1 MVKRGEVWWYEPP
14 YAKPRP
20 HLVLTRDELVPVLS
34 DILAIPAT
42 RTRRDIPTEVPVD
55 GDDGMPAPS
64 VLTADN
70 LGLVE
75 RGYLTRRI
83 TALSP
88 LRMSEVCDAVAIA
101 TGCS

>member
-14 YAKPRP
+14 YAKARP

-34 DILAIPAT
+34 DILAMPAT
-42 RTRRDIPTEVPVD
+42 RTRRGIPTEVPLD
-55 GDDGMPAPS
+55 SDDGMPAPS

-70 LGLVE
+70 LGLIE
-75 RGYLTRRI
+75 RAFLTRRI
-83 TALSP
+83 TALP
-88 LRMSEVCDAVAIA
+88 AARMSEVCDAIGIA